1 MNLIIVEE
9 QEMRM
14 LRGFVK
20 RCGRLIMSAAAAL
33 AIIGTSWSPAQA
45 ADKLTMRLEW
55 TAWVMHLP
63 LHLAM
68 EKGWFKAADLDVYLE
83 DGNGTI
89 TMVQLVGNGKFDLGH
104 GALAAMA
111 VGASK
116 GLSAI
121 ALSEYLKKSPLGI
134 IYSTDSGINS
144 IKDLA
149 GKKIIYTPASFES
162 PFLEPF
168 LTHNG
173 IDRSSI
179 NLVGVEAS
187 AKISSYATGT
197 GDAFVTT
204 VPGDLPHVEGK
215 RPSEAFLFADYGMN
229 LPTFG
234 IIANTDAL
242 KTKGDAI
249 KRFTSVVSAAWAYIL
264 DGHVQ
269 EAAEAT
275 MKQRPNAPTS
285 VARLTEEFKRHEA
298 FFGKPTFP
306 GLQDR
311 DAWAKALKEMEAA
324 KVIAAGTAPEKYFTN
339 DYIDAAYGMK
349 IVADNK

>member
-1 MNLIIVEE
+1 
-9 QEMRM
+9 M
-14 LRGFVK
+14 LLGLLE
-20 RCGRLIMSAAAAL
+20 RCRQLTRRKFLSAVAATLSMVGASL
-33 AIIGTSWSPAQA
+33 SSAQA
-45 ADKLTMRLEW
+45 ADRLTMRLEW

-68 EKGWFKAADLDVYLE
+68 QRGWFKAANLDVYLE

-121 ALSEYLKKSPLGI
+121 TVSEYLKTSPLGI
-134 IYSTDSGINS
+134 IYAKDLGVKSV
-144 IKDLA
+144 KDLA
-149 GKKIIYTPASFES
+149 GKKIIYTPASFEA

-168 LTHNG
+168 FARNG
-173 IDRSSI
+173 VQSKSL
-179 NLVGVEAS
+179 NLLGVDAS
-187 AKISSYATGT
+187 AKISSYASGV

-204 VPGDLPHVEGK
+204 VPGDMPHVEEK
-215 RPSEAFLFADYGMN
+215 RPSEAFLFADHGMN

-242 KTKGDAI
+242 KSKGPAI
-249 KRFTSVVSAAWAYIL
+249 RRFVSVVSAAWAYIL
-264 DGHVQ
+264 DGNVR
-269 EAAEAT
+269 EAAEAV

-285 VARLTEEFKRHEA
+285 VARLVSEFERHGP
-298 FFGKPTFP
+298 FFGRDGFP
-306 GLQDR
+306 GVQSR
-311 DAWAKALKEMEAA
+311 QEWASALKVMEAA
-324 KVIAAGTAPEKYFTN
+324 KAIRAGTAPETYFTN
-339 DYIDAAYGMK
+339 DYIDADFGRK
-349 IVADNK
+349 IISGAK